1 MTAATP
7 DARVVVDGTDITPV
21 LFGKVAQ
28 PGGRPPRNR
37 LVSLSISE
45 KRGEEADQLDLV
57 IDDSDGAVAIPP
69 DGARISVAIGWRAG
83 TGVTLGLVDK
93 GVFIVDEVSHGGPP
107 DLLSV
112 KARAVDFAG
121 DLKVRR
127 EKGWHD
133 TTLGDIV
140 ARVAAR
146 HGLKPACA
154 ATLAGETITAKAQS
168 RESDLAFLRRLGR
181 ERNAVATIKRGVL
194 IFKPVGDGL
203 TPTGRQLPTLTIER
217 RDGDAHQFQRQKREE
232 VTGVSATWRDRAG
245 GTAKDV
251 TDGKPEGA
259 RKLSRVYGSEAEA
272 QTAAK
277 AAHARAGRQ
286 PLSLTLTLA
295 LGRPDI
301 HPEQPARLSG
311 YKAVIDE
318 VAWLVAEVTHSLG
331 DRGLTTQLK
340 LDTGAE
346 GESAPEDSA
355 TARPG

>member
-7 DARVVVDGTDITPV
+7 DARVIVDGTDITPV
-21 LFGKVAQ
+21 LFGRVAGA
-28 PGGRPPRNR
+28 GGRPPRNR
-37 LVSLSISE
+37 LVSLSIAE

-93 GVFIVDEVSHGGPP
+93 GVFIVDEVSHSGPP
-107 DLLSV
+107 DLLTI

-127 EKGWHD
+127 ERGWHD

-140 ARVAAR
+140 AKVAAR

-154 ATLAGETITAKAQS
+154 AALAGETITAKAQS

-203 TPTGRQLPTLTIER
+203 TPTGRRLPTLTIAR

-245 GTAKDV
+245 GKSKVV
-251 TDGKPEGA
+251 TNGAVEGA

-272 QTAAK
+272 QTAAN
-277 AAHARAGRQ
+277 AAHSRGQRE
-286 PLSLTLTLA
+286 PLSLDLTLA
-295 LGRPDI
+295 LGRADVS
-301 HPEQPARLSG
+301 PEQKTTVSG
-311 YKAVIDE
+311 FKAEIDA
-318 VAWLVAEVTHSLG
+318 VAWIVGEVWHSLG
-331 DRGLTTQLK
+331 DRGYLTRLK
-340 LDTGAE
+340 LE
-346 GESAPEDSA
+346 
-355 TARPG
+355 TAIPK